1 MLVESDVYDVL
12 VYTRE
17 TEWDKRSYAVL
28 YTEPP
33 VRRLK
38 RTAAVNFTDVYC
50 ETLL

>member
-17 TEWDKRSYAVL
+17 TEWDKRSYVSC
-28 YTEPP
+28 TEPP